1 MTVMFNDRRLAYRL
15 RSLGIRRQGLMVFCV
30 LAMALGAGGPVG
42 AQSLSVQERDFIAS
56 RPEMAAMQRK
66 MFEGMAMRMVRI
78 ERLVAIGSLC
88 QVLAEDD
95 SDLILAAARAEI
107 DHEQALMVDADQP
120 WGAAYREGLR
130 RGAFQSAD
138 LLDATDSAGCETF
151 SQLGGTLTKILTWTG
166 RPQESSPGVRAS
178 PRTLP

>member
-1 MTVMFNDRRLAYRL
+1 MTAIFNDRRLACRFHG
-15 RSLGIRRQGLMVFCV
+15 LGIRQFGLMVFCV
-30 LAMALGAGGPVG
+30 LAVALGEGGPAG
-42 AQSLSVQERDFIAS
+42 AQSPSVQERDFITS

-78 ERLVAIGSLC
+78 ERLVAIGKLC

-95 SDLILAAARAEI
+95 ADLILAAARAEI
-107 DHEQALMVDADQP
+107 DHEQSLMVDADQP
-120 WGAAYREGLR
+120 WGATYLEGLR

-138 LLDATDSAGCETF
+138 LVDATDPAGCEAF
-151 SQLGGTLTKILTWTG
+151 SRPGGALTKILTWTG
-166 RPQESSPGVRAS
+166 RPQESSPGVRVS